1 MIRFLKALLGK
12 MPVLTMFTSEV
23 ATGTGDAEPEMTGN
37 EMIDGSFLNWA
48 DINDRRITIDK
59 TIQCS
64 SPVLSIP
71 AKSSFPFRD
80 DTFPRT
86 ENTLNI
92 PAIRFFIVEGFFER
106 GN

>member
-64 SPVLSIP
+64 FPVLSVSAEP
-71 AKSSFPFRD
+71 SFPIID
-80 DTFPRT
+80 DTFPRA
-86 ENTLNI
+86 EKALNV
-92 PAIRFFIVEGFFER
+92 PAIRFLIEEGFFER